1 MKLSTENQE
10 AEKTLCV
17 HAPCTGF
24 KESNDGRG
32 RRGDNSQLTVLERR
46 AKHGEWT
53 DGKMSNAMVQSS
65 GLALMALV
73 LLAAAASLHQ
83 ASAFPQPGSAA
94 QELEKLLLEK
104 VVRAEEKSKAV
115 NRRSD
120 TIKDKPTPTLTNK
133 GSNDI
138 DIDEVL
144 RQKSS
149 EAIDQKDGNNK
160 NEENKDN
167 GLVTLLETLPGAE
180 LQFRDTFSFLKAA
193 YTSTESPRQPQPA
206 NQLKK
211 PRVFAI
217 ILPSG
222 NYTGELDERGLRDG
236 WGEMYFKNGS
246 LYGPGGIFIY
256 GEGDRYVGQW
266 QNDTQHGMKLG
277 PTCCAR

>member
-1 MKLSTENQE
+1 
-10 AEKTLCV
+10 
-17 HAPCTGF
+17 
-24 KESNDGRG
+24 
-32 RRGDNSQLTVLERR
+32 
-46 AKHGEWT
+46 
-53 DGKMSNAMVQSS
+53 MVQSS

-104 VVRAEEKSKAV
+104 VVRAEEESKAV
-115 NRRSD
+115 NRRGD
-120 TIKDKPTPTLTNK
+120 TTKDKPTPALTNK

-144 RQKSS
+144 RQKPS
-149 EAIDQKDGNNK
+149 EEIDQNE
-160 NEENKDN
+160 NEENKNN

-266 QNDTQHGMKLG
+266 KNDTQHGMNSDPPAVHG
-277 PTCCAR
+277 ETYFRARYYEKTQVAPSLPKNGRQVVFLPKSKVATF